1 MKKQD
6 KASVNVLT
14 HYPEPVPRT
23 TLKPFTTHYKELTRL
38 GLPIVIGQLGI
49 IFVSFVDTFMVGQH
63 GTDDLAAASFV
74 NNMFNLAIIFAT
86 GFSYGLT
93 PIIGKLFGKGKR
105 EEAGGMFKNA
115 LLANGCIALMLMLAM
130 WILYLNIENLGQPVE
145 LLELMRPYYITLL
158 VSIPF
163 ILLFNAFKQFADG
176 ITDTKTSMWILLA
189 GNLLNIIGNY
199 LLIFGKCGLPE
210 LGLLGAGIS
219 TLLSRMAMLAIS
231 LVIFFKQKKFH
242 VYVTGFW
249 RTRITGRRQKELFL
263 LGLPIA
269 AQMGM
274 ETASF
279 SLTTILVGWLGTTA
293 LAAHQIMCTVGQLG
307 FMLYY
312 GMAAAVA
319 VKVSNYNGIGDT
331 ANIRRS
337 TRAGFHLILVM
348 AIIASATIYLL
359 RNNIGAI
366 FTDST
371 DVALLVAQ
379 LTIPFILYQFGD
391 GLQCNY
397 ANALRGITDVKP
409 MMLFAFI
416 AYFVISLPAGYIF
429 GFVLDLGLPGV
440 WMSFPF
446 GLTSAGV
453 MFYLRFR
460 HTLRKK
466 EATGI

>member
-1 MKKQD
+1 MKPYT
-6 KASVNVLT
+6 A
-14 HYPEPVPRT
+14 
-23 TLKPFTTHYKELTRL
+23 HYKDLTRL

-49 IFVSFVDTFMVGQH
+49 IFVSFVDTFMVSQH
-63 GTDDLAAASFV
+63 GTNDLAAASFV

-93 PIIGKLFGKGKR
+93 PIVGKLFGKGKK

-115 LLANGCIALMLMLAM
+115 LLANGTTATLLMLAM
-130 WILYLNIENLGQPVE
+130 WVLYLNIENLGQPAE
-145 LLELMRPYYITLL
+145 LLGLMRPYYLVLL
-158 VSIPF
+158 ISIPF

-176 ITDTKTSMWILLA
+176 ITDTRTSMWILLT
-189 GNLLNIIGNY
+189 GNVLNIVGNY
-199 LLIFGKCGLPE
+199 LLIYGKCGLPE

-231 LVIFFKQKKFH
+231 LIIFFNRKSYR
-242 VYVTGFW
+242 VYATGFW
-249 RTRITGRRQKELFL
+249 KTGISRMRQKELFR

-274 ETASF
+274 EAASF
-279 SLTTILVGWLGTTA
+279 SLTTIMVGWIGTTA
-293 LAAHQIMCTVGQLG
+293 LAAHQIMITVSQLG
-307 FMLYY
+307 FMVYY
-312 GMAAAVA
+312 GMGAAVA
-319 VKVSNYNGIGDT
+319 VKVSNYNGAGDT
-331 ANIRRS
+331 ANIRRVAS
-337 TRAGFHLILVM
+337 SGFHLITVLGVITSVIVFVM
-348 AIIASATIYLL
+348 RNHIGTLFNDEAT
-359 RNNIGAI
+359 
-366 FTDST
+366 
-371 DVALLVAQ
+371 VVMMVAQ
-379 LTIPFILYQFGD
+379 LTTPFILYQIGD
-391 GLQCNY
+391 GMQCNY

-429 GFVLDLGLPGV
+429 GFVLDYGLPGV

-460 HTLRKK
+460 RTLRKR
-466 EATGI
+466 ESTPDTLA